1 MGGGE
6 AMVRRLAIGVGC
18 TSTAAAEEVT
28 ALVATTLALCPG
40 QVAVLA
46 TAAKR
51 ADHPAILAAAAHFGV
66 PVQGFADLGDGVAEP
81 AARRF
86 GPLLVAKR
94 KSAHA
99 TCAIAELAP

>member
-6 AMVRRLAIGVGC
+6 TMRRLAIGVGC
-18 TSTAAAEEVT
+18 TSSAAEEEVA
-28 ALVATTLALCPG
+28 ALIAATLADCPG
-40 QVAVLA
+40 QVAILTTA
-46 TAAKR
+46 TKR

-66 PVQGFADLGDGVAEP
+66 AIQPFPDLGDGVAEP